1 MGASSGRTSRSAR
14 IRGGGTYSG
23 VSFEY
28 VGLGIPNFNS
38 FEEGDTIDKQSVSRS
53 PNYGR
58 MIVSPHGEQGIRGP
72 PTRHRDM
79 WATRHPIEHRGN
91 RVHIW
96 SQDESIIGKFVW
108 EPKKIET
115 PRNPRMEVESLSAFI
130 NNALDIDK
138 NEVDI
143 VSEAERRFKG
153 MSQIDILN
161 IINQVKEKRFDPD
174 SIQQELIDEMDEW
187 DNID

>member
-23 VSFEY
+23 VSFGY

-38 FEEGDTIDKQSVSRS
+38 LEEGDTIDKQSVSRS
-53 PNYGR
+53 PIYGAR
-58 MIVSPHGEQGIRGP
+58 IVSPHGEQGIRGP
-72 PTRHRDM
+72 PTRHRDI
-79 WATRHPIEHRGN
+79 WATRHPNEHRGN
-91 RVHIW
+91 RVYIW

-115 PRNPRMEVESLSAFI
+115 PRNPRTEVESLSAFI

-143 VSEAERRFKG
+143 VSEAEGRFKG
-153 MSQIDILN
+153 MAQIDILN

-174 SIQQELIDEMDEW
+174 SISQELIDEMDEW